1 MQDPP
6 GPWVFAMT
14 LSISYLIWS
23 TVRLYVLSSG
33 VKGQFR
39 GFSPQGD
46 HAQPDVSLVAD
57 M

>member
-1 MQDPP
+1 
-6 GPWVFAMT
+6 VFAMT